1 VAETFAT
8 RHLPEGQLRVIRVV
22 SAMLQKSFCGGE
34 QKFLELLVRFTRG
47 DVRDHIASSK
57 IDHGSS

>member
-1 VAETFAT
+1 MALA
-8 RHLPEGQLRVIRVV
+8 RNYP
-22 SAMLQKSFCGGE
+22 MLQKSFCGGE